1 MCTSN
6 MYMTVSSLRKC
17 SYSHL
22 LTHTHTMSNVHILLS
37 VYTSNVF
44 IIRLFSAVY
53 NMINKS
59 IAQSYDSATM
69 KYCGSDNYWPFSMNC
84 ALH

>member
-1 MCTSN
+1 MYYNRMCTSN
-6 MYMTVSSLRKC
+6 MYMAVISLRIC

-22 LTHTHTMSNVHILLS
+22 LTHTYPMSNVHILLS

-53 NMINKS
+53 NMTNKS
-59 IAQSYDSATM
+59 VAQS
-69 KYCGSDNYWPFSMNC
+69 
-84 ALH
+84 